1 MSDFEKE
8 CSLEQSPG
16 SFQPGLSKLLTF
28 LYTKI
33 CCLDY
38 KAADLSLVPV
48 ISDQLLREWAEG
60 SSGFE
65 NANVGLLGKKALDL
79 LCLKVAAEVSIR
91 LLDFTLSSV
100 AL

>member
-16 SFQPGLSKLLTF
+16 SFQPGIDWLLNF
-28 LYTKI
+28 LNSFKFV
-33 CCLDY
+33 DY

-60 SSGFE
+60 VSGFD

-79 LCLKVAAEVSIR
+79 LCLKVAAEVSN
-91 LLDFTLSSV
+91 
-100 AL
+100 